1 MNKVQPLAF
10 PRATL
15 VANENSAKV
24 FADLEIYLPSG
35 VRFDDDVW
43 PIQSWQRVVRRGG
56 TLNLFF
62 DQIRHRQFRSAIKC
76 LALYRR
82 KTGKSISGGK
92 MPQLIRAAAILGD
105 VLQARPIRSM
115 TTTDVLVAS
124 ERLYQAVPAYTL
136 QLAVIVAHFNAHY
149 GLNISYRPH
158 RMAGPAHGTMGNDI
172 ARATKLISDQVLM
185 ELLALNFRKNLNEDD
200 RLLVSA
206 IALNVTCGWRV
217 SELVTLPLN
226 CLVEDEGAL
235 FVCGYP
241 SKNGKLAP

>member
-62 DQIRHRQFRSAIKC
+62 DQIRHRQLRSAIKC

-82 KTGKSISGGK
+82 KTGKSISGRS
-92 MPQLIRAAAILGD
+92 MPQLIRAAAVLGD
-105 VLQARPIRSM
+105 ILQARPVRNM
-115 TTTDVLVAS
+115 TEVHPDFGP
-124 ERLYQAVPAYTL
+124 R
-136 QLAVIVAHFNAHY
+136 
-149 GLNISYRPH
+149 R
-158 RMAGPAHGTMGNDI
+158 AGI
-172 ARATKLISDQVLM
+172 
-185 ELLALNFRKNLNEDD
+185 FR
-200 RLLVSA
+200 V
-206 IALNVTCGWRV
+206 
-217 SELVTLPLN
+217 
-226 CLVEDEGAL
+226 
-235 FVCGYP
+235 
-241 SKNGKLAP
+241 